1 MESTNVILESVENIN
16 RSVEDAELDTVM
28 ALTEAYA
35 KMYAVLESCDSN
47 ADLSEFS
54 IFQEGVKQFGGAIK
68 VKGPDTK
75 FDKAFNAINQSP
87 LGDAKINRESLTKKI
102 LLFIP
107 RLIATGLRIAL
118 QVIKLIG
125 DYIVMAFRNLQNNI
139 DAKQREKDRKEII
152 SLPFNAD
159 FVFETVGN
167 IADLVEDVC
176 DYMQAAFQFT
186 TTNPED
192 QKHAVAHSIVDA
204 MKQDMA
210 IVSKIKT
217 SIRDWDNEAYTTNS
231 INRADAKLYIKT
243 IKNCQKTIQT
253 GMKAIQ
259 KYDNDPEAADAK
271 LDKYDIQRV
280 TEFYRIMGQWSSKG
294 TELTKRLKKL
304 SKDAKKAQTQE
315 RVDVDDDDVF
325 WDGKPEPFDPGEFG
339 DGFVSEPDYS
349 QAAWNNNV

>member
-1 MESTNVILESVENIN
+1 MESTNVILESVENLN

-28 ALTEAYA
+28 ALTEAYV
-35 KMYAVLESCDSN
+35 KMYAVLENCNSN
-47 ADLSEFS
+47 ADLAEFS

-68 VKGPDTK
+68 VKGPETK
-75 FDKAFNAINQSP
+75 FDKAFNTINQSP

-118 QVIKLIG
+118 RVVKLIG
-125 DYIVMAFRNLQNNI
+125 DYIVMAFRDLQNKI
-139 DAKQREKDRKEII
+139 DEKQREKDRREVI

-159 FVFETVGN
+159 FVFDAVAN
-167 IADLVEDVC
+167 IADLIEDIC
-176 DYMQAAFQFT
+176 NYMQSGFQFT
-186 TTNPED
+186 TGNPED
-192 QKHAVAHSIVDA
+192 QKHTVAHSIVDA

-217 SIRDWDNEAYTTNS
+217 SLREWDNEAYTTNTIVRS
-231 INRADAKLYIKT
+231 DAKLLIKT
-243 IKNCQKTIQT
+243 VKRCQKTIQT

-259 KYDNDPEAADAK
+259 KYDVDPDADAN
-271 LDKYDIQRV
+271 LDKYDVERV

-294 TELTKRLKKL
+294 AELTKRLKSL

-315 RVDVDDDDVF
+315 RVDVNDDDVF
-325 WDGKPEPFDPGEFG
+325 WNGEPEQFDPGEFG
-339 DGFVSEPDYS
+339 DGFVD
-349 QAAWNNNV
+349 